1 MKDKQEFDSECN
13 HDWLDVYP
21 PEEDDY
27 CILCGITRS
36 ELPPSP
42 APSSV
47 NVSEGVVLPQPTDT

>member
-1 MKDKQEFDSECN
+1 MSECN